1 MISAFH
7 LTPWFCSVSLSLSAI
22 FQLCW
27 TTSRDEVW
35 RSPDLV
41 KAILADLPKMISHQ
55 KSLEIH
61 LENIWLFNIA
71 MENGPFIDDFPIKVV
86 FVFLGVLKQIQVYD
100 WCCFPLFEV

>member
-86 FVFLGVLKQIQVYD
+86 FVFFGG
-100 WCCFPLFEV
+100 P